1 MSINGPPDG
10 PPYRIP
16 VPVTDLCGGMNAAI
30 GVLAALAVRERTGR
44 GQHVDTSLYEA
55 GIALGVYEAAGVFA
69 NGEVPERL
77 GQSHR
82 GSAPYQIFAT
92 ADGYMTVGA
101 ASEAF
106 WGKVCGILGCEEL
119 TEDPRFRTKPDRVR
133 NVRALEAALEP
144 WFQRRTTDFWC
155 ERFEEAG
162 VPAGPVLN
170 HAEMLRD
177 PQTIARGMVAE
188 VEHPRAGAMRT
199 LGVPVKLSE
208 TPGGV
213 RRPAPLLGEHTREV
227 AREWLADEE
236 AEAAD

>member
-1 MSINGPPDG
+1 MHSTSFFSFSHLRNLSI
-10 PPYRIP
+10 YP
-16 VPVTDLCGGMNAAI
+16 V
-30 GVLAALAVRERTGR
+30 
-44 GQHVDTSLYEA
+44 GQFWHQVNCVFEA

-69 NGEVPERL
+69 NGGVPERL

-92 ADGYMTVGA
+92 ADGYMTIGA

-106 WGKVCGILGCEEL
+106 WGKVCRILGCEEL

-133 NVRALEAALEP
+133 NVHALEAALDP
-144 WFQRRTTDFWC
+144 WFRRQTTAAWC

-162 VPAGPVLN
+162 VPAGPVLD
-170 HAEMLRD
+170 HVETLRD

-188 VEHPRAGAMRT
+188 VEHPRAGPMRT

-213 RRPAPLLGEHTREV
+213 RRPAPLLGEHTGEV
-227 AREWLADEE
+227 AREWLAGEE